1 MPALVA
7 PRSCAEETLDISDSS
22 DDQRRPLPTPEE
34 LRQAGLSSAEME
46 LVPPLVANKTLTEIA
61 DVLGVERETILLRS
75 SSIYKKLGISAL
87 TDATD

>member
-1 MPALVA
+1 VR
-7 PRSCAEETLDISDSS
+7 RSWAKKTLEISASS
-22 DDQRRPLPTPEE
+22 DDHRRPLPTPEE

-46 LVPPLVANKTLTEIA
+46 LVPLLVQNKTVTEIS

-87 TDATD
+87 TDARD